1 MNATNSMTSTSAN
14 GYEYSTYILGAMFVV
29 SEVMPL
35 LKNKSNGVLHAVLCL
50 INGSKCMLAKV
61 EEAIEKQ
68 VKPATPEV

>member
-1 MNATNSMTSTSAN
+1 MNATNSMTSTGAN

-68 VKPATPEV
+68 VEAATPEV

>member
-1 MNATNSMTSTSAN
+1 MNSTAVSSSSP
-14 GYEYSTYILGAMFVV
+14 YEYSTYILGAMFVV

-50 INGSKCMLAKV
+50 IGGSKCMLAKV

-68 VKPATPEV
+68 VKAATPEV